1 MHGRRH
7 RLLSQA
13 YTDEQGSQS
22 HPDRNSGA
30 QPVRSYTTGFF
41 GHNCSWPDVLD
52 RPIGERQ
59 RAEMQMEAPLSEEL
73 IRQAIACL
81 DRILEEHAVRFVH
94 LDRATLV
101 ERIEAIRVE
110 ATACRAILVDRR
122 SLQLG

>member
-1 MHGRRH
+1 
-7 RLLSQA
+7 
-13 YTDEQGSQS
+13 
-22 HPDRNSGA
+22 
-30 QPVRSYTTGFF
+30 
-41 GHNCSWPDVLD
+41 
-52 RPIGERQ
+52 
-59 RAEMQMEAPLSEEL
+59 MQMEAPLSEEL
-73 IRQAIACL
+73 IREAIACL